1 MGMKARILVVDD
13 DEQLLKLLDQVLSG
27 LGVEVCAVESG
38 QRAAELVGKDK
49 FDGVFLDWKMPKMTG
64 MELARRVRDSE
75 PNSDCPIVM
84 LTGHPSPSAVEE
96 SRDAGVDFFLPKPL
110 SMHQIGGVL
119 DAMEGMKMG
128 RRPRARRVPMRSRV
142 IVRWGL
148 NRIEGQTRNV
158 SSSGMLAVFESSP
171 PIGSRVTLEF
181 TLPGDDTPIDLGAQV
196 SRVTICAHVARV
208 TPNRQVGFRFTDSSS
223 ETTSRLGHY
232 LSSIPD
238 TVAP

>member
-38 QRAAELVGKDK
+38 QEAAEMVGKDR

-64 MELARRVRDSE
+64 MELARRVRESE

-84 LTGHPSPSAVEE
+84 LTGHPSPAAVEE

-110 SMHQIGGVL
+110 SMHQIGGIL
-119 DAMEGMKMG
+119 DAMDGMRMG
-128 RRPRARRVPMRSRV
+128 RKPRARRIPMRCLV
-142 IVRWGL
+142 IVRWGT
-148 NRIEGQTRNV
+148 NQMGGQTRNV

-171 PIGSRVTLEF
+171 PIGSRVSLEF
-181 TLPGDDTPIDLGAQV
+181 TLPGDESPIGLPAQV
-196 SRVTICAHVARV
+196 SRVTIRAHVARI
-208 TPNRQVGFRFTDSSS
+208 TPNRHVGFRFTDPTDEVSA
-223 ETTSRLGHY
+223 RLVDY
-232 LSSIPD
+232 LNSIPE
-238 TVAP
+238 TVTP